1 MDNGIL
7 AGSESASGVDGPD
20 GPTQP
25 TNQPTSITEA
35 KRLKNQ

>member
-7 AGSESASGVDGPD
+7 AGSESASGVDGP
-20 GPTQP
+20 TQP
-25 TNQPTSITEA
+25 ANQPTSITEA

>member
-25 TNQPTSITEA
+25 ANQPTSITEA